1 MATEYL
7 QDLAV
12 TRRFPK
18 PTKIYENLNL
28 YGANIVSTSG
38 DLWKKYRKLSNSS
51 FSEVSQPIVSSLIQ
65 YRMTVLE
72 KQRASVG
79 RDSAYRGRSD

>member
-1 MATEYL
+1 M
-7 QDLAV
+7 

-28 YGANIVSTSG
+28 YGANIISTSG

-51 FSEVSQPIVSSLIQ
+51 FSEVSQPISVSSLVQ
-65 YRMTVLE
+65 CRMAVLE